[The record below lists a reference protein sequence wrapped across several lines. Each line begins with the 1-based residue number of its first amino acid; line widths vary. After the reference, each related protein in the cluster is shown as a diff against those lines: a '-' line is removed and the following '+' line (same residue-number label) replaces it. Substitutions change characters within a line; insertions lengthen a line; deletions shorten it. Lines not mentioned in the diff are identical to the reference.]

1 MNSNDVPLHVLV
13 RRRLPY
19 IAVTIFLFLFLAVS
33 WALLDDGNS
42 MVTRGVNGTL
52 GDPFR
57 QFGLPSLYLLLS
69 LPLGAAIV
77 VFVRMILGWQTFGL
91 FTPMLL
97 ALSYLQTGPLLG
109 PTVSTGAILIGMA
122 AAPVLKRLDLSRVAF
137 LGVLISVVVT
147 ALGAVALV
155 NDDLSFISAFPVVV
169 TALVV
174 ERWWTAWEAEGLR
187 KALKITAFT
196 LLVALMIQIVI
207 VSSFVQ
213 AIAETYPLALPI
225 FAGFA
230 MIMLGRYKGLRL
242 TEFTRFRA
250 ARGN

>member
-1 MNSNDVPLHVLV
+1 MAWFCSAQWPTFTPPLTESA
-13 RRRLPY
+13 
-19 IAVTIFLFLFLAVS
+19 I
-33 WALLDDGNS
+33 
-42 MVTRGVNGTL
+42 TRGVNGAL

-69 LPLGAAIV
+69 LPLGATIV

-109 PTVSTGAILIGMA
+109 PTISTGAILIGMA
-122 AAPVLKRLDLSRVAF
+122 AAPVLKKLDLSRVAF

-147 ALGAVALV
+147 ALGAIAIN

-174 ERWWTAWEAEGLR
+174 ERWWTSWEAEGLR

-196 LLVALMIQIVI
+196 LVVALAIQILI
-207 VSSFVQ
+207 VSSWVQ
-213 AIAETYPLALPI
+213 TIAGSYPLALPI
-225 FAGFA
+225 FSGFA
-230 MIMLGRYKGLRL
+230 MVLLGRYKGLRL
-242 TEFTRFRA
+242 TELSRFRA